1 MPTPKAKNASHTAHC
16 GKAPPVGRFER
27 FLDWKVDIA
36 RLYLI
41 DIAEVPLLSK
51 EREVELGKRIQ
62 IGEQRIRRLLLRSSK
77 ALKAIDGLT
86 RDLEGHRI
94 KGGNFGRRGKEFQ
107 SRVVRELEKSAELD
121 ASEEKELRH
130 LMAELRKTEAE
141 LKTAKAE
148 MIQCNLRLVVS
159 IAKIYVDRGLP
170 LLDLIQEGNLGLM
183 KAVSKY
189 DYRKGYKFSTYA
201 SWWIREAIT
210 RALNEKSRT
219 IRVPIHMWET
229 KRKIDKASGWL
240 NWELGRDPV
249 PEEIAEKVEVSLG
262 KVLSVMGLIQEPLS
276 LEAKVNQDGGRL
288 DDLLGLEKSMI
299 CNDEF
304 FARIDVGKK
313 TRDLLSRLKPREQE
327 ILCLRF
333 GIGKEKTHTLGEI
346 AERFGISRQ
355 RVRQIEQR
363 AVAKLKTL
371 KAEKWGQ
378 VLT

>member
-1 MPTPKAKNASHTAHC
+1 M
-16 GKAPPVGRFER
+16 
-27 FLDWKVDIA
+27 DIA
-36 RLYLI
+36 RLYLL

-62 IGEQRIRRLLLRSSK
+62 LGEQRIRRLLLRSSK
-77 ALKAIDGLT
+77 ALKTTDGLP
-86 RDLEGHRI
+86 RGLESHRI

-107 SRVVRELEKSAELD
+107 SRVVRELEKSAELHV
-121 ASEEKELRH
+121 SEEKELRH
-130 LMAELRKTEAE
+130 LMAELRKTEAD

-148 MIQCNLRLVVS
+148 MIQSNLRLVVS

-189 DYRKGYKFSTYA
+189 DYRRGYKFSTYA
-201 SWWIREAIT
+201 TWWIREAIT

-240 NWELGRDPV
+240 NWALGRDPL

-262 KVLSVMGLIQEPLS
+262 KVLSVMGLIQEPLC
-276 LEAKVNQDGGRL
+276 LEAQTNQDGGRL
-288 DDLLGLEKSMI
+288 DELLGLEKSMI
-299 CNDEF
+299 CSDEF
-304 FARIDVGKK
+304 FARIAVRKK
-313 TRDLLSRLKPREQE
+313 ISDLLSRLKPREQE

-346 AERFGISRQ
+346 AERFSISRQ
-355 RVRQIEQR
+355 RVRQIEQK
-363 AVAKLKTL
+363 AVEKLKTL
-371 KAEKWGQ
+371 EEPRQSVWP
-378 VLT
+378 